1 MELVI
6 TLISGLFL
14 LGGAV
19 FNVAAGVGVLRLPDV
34 FTRLHASGMK
44 DTMGSALTLIGLM
57 FLAGFSL
64 VTVKLII
71 IWALLWLTC
80 SVSTHAVARAAFL
93 GGVRPVLAEDLRT
106 APENAGRPGADAFG
120 DDTFGAGL
128 EEGP

>member
-1 MELVI
+1 MDVVI
-6 TLISGLFL
+6 AVLSGAFL

-19 FNVAAGVGVLRLPDV
+19 FNLAAGVGVLRLPDV

-57 FLAGFSL
+57 LLAGLSL

-106 APENAGRPGADAFG
+106 GQQSATGAPDSFG
-120 DDTFGAGL
+120 ETS

>member
-6 TLISGLFL
+6 AIVSGLFL
-14 LGGAV
+14 LGGAF
-19 FNVAAGVGVLRLPDV
+19 FNLAAGIGVLRLPDV

-71 IWALLWLTC
+71 TWALLWLTC

-93 GGVRPVLAEDLRT
+93 GGLRPLLAEDVRE
-106 APENAGRPGADAFG
+106 APEASRPVGEAFG
-120 DDTFGAGL
+120 DEL
-128 EEGP
+128 EEGGS